1 MLLELIVGVIYYLLE
16 LIVLIVVGIHWCYLL
31 ELIVLIVVG
40 INWCYL
46 LELIV
51 QTTELE

>member
-1 MLLELIVGVIYYLLE
+1 MAAVLCWNSLLLELS
-16 LIVLIVVGIHWCYLL
+16 VVGINCWCYLL

-46 LELIV
+46 LELPSGYL
-51 QTTELE
+51 T

>member
-1 MLLELIVGVIYYLLE
+1 MAAVLCWNSLLLELS
-16 LIVLIVVGIHWCYLL
+16 VVGINWCYLL

-46 LELIV
+46 LELPSGYL
-51 QTTELE
+51 T